1 MSVALIVS
9 ATPASPLDSRPRL
22 RLALSRALSRAPLI
36 PASPCLRP
44 RLPSPSLRLGLSRRL
59 LVSFLV
65 PEPLELLLEPRRVR
79 VSPGLFQLP
88 RLVPGL
94 RKPPPLPSNNEKPL
108 RSKSPSHS
116 PQEPG
121 LAPQSPR
128 RPLGS
133 PRTPPTHTHTHT
145 RTHTHGLW
153 MECSCNYMA
162 QRGRKRGQGIEIRK
176 QTLARAGTWENL
188 SAPRGSE
195 WPPRPLG
202 DPKRGSG

>member
-133 PRTPPTHTHTHT
+133 PRTPPTPTHTHTHAYT
-145 RTHTHGLW
+145 RVVDGVQLQLHGAKGTQKGARDR
-153 MECSCNYMA
+153 NQKA
-162 QRGRKRGQGIEIRK
+162 NFGTGRDLGKPF
-176 QTLARAGTWENL
+176 
-188 SAPRGSE
+188 S
-195 WPPRPLG
+195 PPRQRVAATPPG
-202 DPKRGSG
+202 